1 MSKSCD
7 TNSDYR
13 IVIDITPTRYLY
25 LIRYTDCMKEKGLP
39 DVTATTMTD
48 RPPFA
53 THRHFLLI
61 DFFLYMYSNDEFL
74 NYM

>member
-7 TNSDYR
+7 TNSDCR
-13 IVIDITPTRYLY
+13 
-25 LIRYTDCMKEKGLP
+25 EKRLP

-61 DFFLYMYSNDEFL
+61 AIFLYMYSNGKPYNINLMFIQFFHIM
-74 NYM
+74 NF